1 MAAPVVDI
9 RTVSKRYGRKVHALR
24 EVALQV
30 GAGEVF
36 GLLGPNGAGKS
47 TLVKILM
54 TVVRPTRAEGSLL
67 GAPLGTKGV
76 LARVGY
82 LPEHHRFPRYLTGRQ
97 LVEFFGAL
105 AKVRRPERRRRAEE
119 LLELVGLRKWADTR
133 VTSYSKGMQQRAG
146 LAMALVNDP
155 ALVLLDEP
163 TDGVD
168 PVGRREIRD
177 LLVRMRS
184 EGRTVFINSHLL
196 SEIEMVCDRV
206 AIMVQGRVV
215 RQGTLRELTAA
226 SRYELA
232 FTGLSAAEV
241 PSGLG
246 ALAVRRDGDLQ
257 RATLP
262 TSDPAVLQPVLD
274 WLRGAGAV
282 VVSVVPF
289 RESLEDVFIRE
300 VQDPATGAALPPGA
314 AR

>member
-257 RATLP
+257 RAILP

>member
-105 AKVRRPERRRRAEE
+105 AKVRRPERRRRTEE

>member
-47 TLVKILM
+47 TLVKIVM
-54 TVVRPTRAEGSLL
+54 TVVRPTRSESSLL

-105 AKVRRPERRRRAEE
+105 AKVRRPERRRRTEE

>member
-1 MAAPVVDI
+1 M
-9 RTVSKRYGRKVHALR
+9 
-24 EVALQV
+24 
-30 GAGEVF
+30 
-36 GLLGPNGAGKS
+36 
-47 TLVKILM
+47 
-54 TVVRPTRAEGSLL
+54 
-67 GAPLGTKGV
+67 
-76 LARVGY
+76 
-82 LPEHHRFPRYLTGRQ
+82 
-97 LVEFFGAL
+97 EFFGAL
-105 AKVRRPERRRRAEE
+105 AKVRRPERRRRTEE

-262 TSDPAVLQPVLD
+262 TSDSAVLQPVLD